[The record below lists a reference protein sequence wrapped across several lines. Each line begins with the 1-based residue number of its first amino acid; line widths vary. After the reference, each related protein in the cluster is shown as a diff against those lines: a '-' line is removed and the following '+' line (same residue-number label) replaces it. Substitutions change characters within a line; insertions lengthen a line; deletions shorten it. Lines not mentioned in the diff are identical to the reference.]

1 MPKVTPK
8 IWRDLKDYSRPEIK
22 VLCYMLTGHA
32 KLKRHM
38 SLMEIEDSPLCDCGE
53 GDEETVY
60 HFLGE
65 CPAFS
70 TIRYNIF
77 GYHFLRV
84 DQMSELKLRDILK
97 FVKKTGK
104 FEEIVQ

>member
-1 MPKVTPK
+1 
-8 IWRDLKDYSRPEIK
+8 
-22 VLCYMLTGHA
+22 
-32 KLKRHM
+32 
-38 SLMEIEDSPLCDCGE
+38 MELEDHSLCDCGE

-77 GYHFLRV
+77 GQHYLHTDQLR
-84 DQMSELKLRDILK
+84 DLKTSDILK
-97 FVKKTGK
+97 YVKKTGR
-104 FEEIVQ
+104 FDEILY